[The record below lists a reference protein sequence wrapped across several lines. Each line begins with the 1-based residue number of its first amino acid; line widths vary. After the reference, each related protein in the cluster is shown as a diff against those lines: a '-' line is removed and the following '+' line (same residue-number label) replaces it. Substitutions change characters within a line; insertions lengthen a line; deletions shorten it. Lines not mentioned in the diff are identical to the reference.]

1 MNKKIIISIIRTSA
15 LVFICL
21 IFSHKIYAQDLSF
34 HIENSVYN
42 LKEKLILSDEQ
53 VNTITEILNK
63 LFQMKYYG
71 TDSSKII
78 SDTNNRI
85 EAYLDKKQRIKF
97 DIIKSDW
104 WKKLLD
110 YNPNNSPQDS
120 ILIRE
125 N

>member
-1 MNKKIIISIIRTSA
+1 
-15 LVFICL
+15 
-21 IFSHKIYAQDLSF
+21 
-34 HIENSVYN
+34 
-42 LKEKLILSDEQ
+42 
-53 VNTITEILNK
+53 
-63 LFQMKYYG
+63 MKYDG

-110 YNPNNSPQDS
+110 YRANNSPQDS

>member
-21 IFSHKIYAQDLSF
+21 IFSHKIYAQDLSS
-34 HIENSVYN
+34 HIENSVSN
-42 LKEKLILSDEQ
+42 LKEKLILNDEQ